1 MRDLASSTTF
11 KNPAECLAMT
21 NTLHEWD
28 NAYCSRERLES
39 THLWCSGAMQM
50 DEPAAAVIY
59 RIDSS
64 RVTLREYA
72 WGSKS
77 PVALTL
83 AAILKLFRVQI
94 PSATDD
100 PNVQTLS
107 PFQVEPE

>member
-1 MRDLASSTTF
+1 
-11 KNPAECLAMT
+11 
-21 NTLHEWD
+21 
-28 NAYCSRERLES
+28 
-39 THLWCSGAMQM
+39 MQM

-107 PFQVEPE
+107 PFQVEPEALPEATRERFESMQARLAELGFGDPIYPVIDDAYHRCKTYLATVAH